1 MAHTLAYCRLCLL
14 PVGRS
19 CLLPVAGR
27 QIMSIA
33 CWQILP
39 MACWQMMPIACWL
52 GPVGIA
58 YCLLAER
65 QTGSHTDSVQCS
77 DVACMSESALS
88 VASGCST
95 HILLTHP
102 WRPAGHPLCLRRVQ
116 PPLAHTSDMYAGPR
130 TLSILLLCPILQAY
144 LKHCLQYILDN
155 CSEDLE
161 FFAHQNDK
169 ALVQRLQVCIH
180 IPCQASRIGKL
191 GPALP
196 CPILP
201 CPALPCPALPCP
213 ALPCPALPCP
223 ALPCPVC
230 TTQLYICHGAS
241 LLKSKFKSVL
251 ADPVSHRWLCVPAGH
266 CGKHLCTSNTVELSC

>member
-1 MAHTLAYCRLCLL
+1 
-14 PVGRS
+14 
-19 CLLPVAGR
+19 
-27 QIMSIA
+27 
-33 CWQILP
+33 
-39 MACWQMMPIACWL
+39 MMPIACWL

-130 TLSILLLCPILQAY
+130 SLSILLLCPILQAY

-196 CPILP
+196 YPALP
-201 CPALPCPALPCP
+201 CPALPCPALLCSALPCPALPCP
-213 ALPCPALPCP
+213 ALPCLHYSAIHMPWSFPAEKQVQ
-223 ALPCPVC
+223 VC
-230 TTQLYICHGAS
+230 TCRPCIPQVA
-241 LLKSKFKSVL
+241 V
-251 ADPVSHRWLCVPAGH
+251 R
-266 CGKHLCTSNTVELSC
+266 SCRALWQTPLHKQRC